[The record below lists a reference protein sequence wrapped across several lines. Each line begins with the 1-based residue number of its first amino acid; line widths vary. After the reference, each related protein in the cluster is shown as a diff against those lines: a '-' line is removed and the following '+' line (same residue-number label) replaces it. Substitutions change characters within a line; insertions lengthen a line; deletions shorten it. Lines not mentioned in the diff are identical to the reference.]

1 MSSFLNQLF
10 SDLIVAPNVHLSF
23 ALSFGHYLMDFV
35 ARPTESPRSLSTG
48 FDLKFFPPCFQGG
61 VYDWCPLG
69 LALSSGD
76 EGLSKF
82 LVDDQEADPNVARSA
97 GAETLLSVA
106 VSERDFKTVKFL
118 LTELKADVNKAC
130 SGCINPFQMALLSDF
145 QR

>member
-1 MSSFLNQLF
+1 MTWSLPLKFFNNLPTF
-10 SDLIVAPNVHLSF
+10 SLAIILWILLP
-23 ALSFGHYLMDFV
+23 
-35 ARPTESPRSLSTG
+35 PESPRSLSSG

-97 GAETLLSVA
+97 GAETLLSIA

-130 SGCINPFQMALLSDF
+130 SGCIYPFQMALLSDF